1 MRLRTVILRHE
12 QPDGSAHFDW
22 MLAVDDPA
30 TKRLRTWRVA
40 LRPDE
45 VPPGE
50 DLAVEPLAD
59 HRATYLD
66 YEGPVAGDR
75 GLVRRVRSGW
85 WTPAAEVEPAA
96 EHLLLSVHWDGDPAP
111 QQWSIRH
118 QQAHR
123 LS

>member
-1 MRLRTVILRHE
+1 
-12 QPDGSAHFDW
+12 

-30 TKRLRTWRVA
+30 IKRLRTWRVA

-50 DLAVEPLAD
+50 EIAIEPLAD
-59 HRATYLD
+59 HRPAYLD
-66 YEGPVAGDR
+66 YEGPVGDDR
-75 GLVRRVRSGW
+75 GVVAHVRSGW
-85 WTPAAEVEPAA
+85 WTPSSDIEPTA

-111 QQWSIRH
+111 QQWSIRY